1 MEKITEL
8 TVREINMIDHGIN
21 MVAGLTFPFKVKY
34 KMGKIQNQLSR
45 FTRAFDE
52 AKKDVNTQAVT
63 KFKLKIDEKSHKPI
77 FTMEANLWIDKQLKD
92 ELDKKETIDNGL
104 FPFTVKEMEEAEAF
118 IREWNDEVKAK
129 DQPSITVPNAFY
141 SLMYPIIVY
150 EDEKKKTKKP
160 VV

>member
-8 TVREINMIDHGIN
+8 TVREINMIDQGIN

-45 FTRAFDE
+45 FTRSFNE
-52 AKKDVNTQAVT
+52 AKKDLNAQAVK
-63 KFKLKIDEKSHKPI
+63 KFDLKIDEKEKKPI
-77 FTMEANLWIDKQLKD
+77 FTTEANLWIDKQIKD
-92 ELDKKETIDNGL
+92 ELDKVETIDNGL
-104 FPFTVKEMEEAEAF
+104 FPFSMKEMEEAEVF
-118 IREWNDEVKAK
+118 VREWNDEVKAK

-141 SLMYPIIVY
+141 SLMYPIIID